1 MGRDAAVTERRHT
14 TRAPLLPD
22 SARKRLVE
30 DLRRQGVED
39 EVVLR
44 AIGKVPR
51 HVFVSEG
58 MRWRAYENT
67 ALPIGQAQTISQ
79 PLVVG
84 LMTQALLA
92 DGARK
97 RVLEVGTGCGYQ
109 AAVLAEVVHRV
120 FTVERIRVLSMQARE
135 TLKQLNY
142 RNIVFNYGDGMAG
155 WAGHAPYDGIV
166 VTAGTAAVPA
176 AFVNQLSVGGRIV
189 MPLGGKGAQQLVI
202 LDKQSDGSLSRR
214 DLQGVAFVPLLAG
227 KA

>member
-1 MGRDAAVTERRHT
+1 MTGMRHG

-30 DLRRQGVED
+30 DLRGQGVHD
-39 EVVLR
+39 QRVLT

-92 DGARK
+92 DGPRK
-97 RVLEVGTGCGYQ
+97 RVLEIGTGCGYQ
-109 AAVLAEVVHRV
+109 AAILAEVVSRV
-120 FTVERIRVLSMQARE
+120 FTIERIRVLSMQARD
-135 TLKQLNY
+135 TLKQLDY
-142 RNIVFNYGDGMAG
+142 RNIVFQYGDGMAG
-155 WAGHAPYDGIV
+155 WPGHAPYDGIV
-166 VTAGTAAVPA
+166 VTAGTATVPSA
-176 AFVNQLSVGGRIV
+176 LVGQLAEGGRIV
-189 MPLGGKGAQQLVI
+189 MPLGGPGSQQLVI
-202 LDKQSDGSLSRR
+202 LDKQANGQLRR
-214 DLQGVAFVPLLAG
+214 QDLHGVAFVPLLAG